1 MDMMFCPNRVIDP
14 KPYHMINVAVI
25 QYKPLFGNVDGN
37 IKRLRHEFG
46 AAWRHHLVVLPEL
59 ASTGYRFSTPDEA
72 LLCSETIQGSRYLSF
87 LADMAI
93 KNGCYIVSGFNE
105 RDGEH
110 LYNSSVLI
118 GPEGLVGVYRKLHL
132 FNDEKLYFE
141 PGNLGVNVFET
152 SIGRIG
158 MLVCFDWMFPEVWR
172 IMAIKGAQI
181 VAHPS
186 NLVLPYCQDVVP
198 SHALVNRYY
207 VVTANRIGQER
218 DLRFTGKSVLVN
230 PFGDVLVSGEIDKE
244 QVLSADID
252 VSVADNKQVTA
263 GNHLINDR
271 RVDVYGNYKI
281 C

>member
-1 MDMMFCPNRVIDP
+1 MV
-14 KPYHMINVAVI
+14 NVAVI
-25 QYKPLFGNVDGN
+25 QYRPLFGDVEGN
-37 IKRLRHEFG
+37 IKRLRNEFG
-46 AAWRHHLVVLPEL
+46 QVWHHHLIVLPEL
-59 ASTGYRFSTPDEA
+59 ASTGYRFSSREQA
-72 LLCSETIQGSRYLSF
+72 LLCSETVQGSRYLSF
-87 LADMAI
+87 LAEMAF

-105 RDGEH
+105 RDGEQ

-132 FNDEKLYFE
+132 FSDEKLYFE

-172 IMAIKGAQI
+172 MMALKGAQI

-186 NLVLPYCQDVVP
+186 NLVLPYCQSVVP

-207 VVTANRIGQER
+207 VVTANRVGQER
-218 DLRFTGKSVLVN
+218 DLRFTGNSVLVN
-230 PFGDVLVSGEIDKE
+230 PYGKILASGGIEDE
-244 QVLSADID
+244 QVILAGID

-263 GNHLINDR
+263 ENHILNDR
-271 RVDVYGNYKI
+271 RVDVYGNFNI